1 MNIASRLMRDSR
13 FVLPAMYLALVTLVA
28 IFGPLVVPYPADLV
42 NSKEQL
48 LPPGV
53 GHVLGTDEFGR
64 DILTRVMLGA
74 RLTMLVSLSS
84 VAIAVTAG
92 TIIGVT
98 AGYFGG
104 IAELVAMRFVDAIL
118 SFHPFLLAIFVV
130 TFLGPRVENL
140 IITIGI
146 LYIPQFA
153 RITHV
158 VTLAAKEQEYV
169 QAARAIGA
177 RTARILARAIL
188 PNVVAPLTVQLS
200 LGLGSA
206 VLIESGLSFLGLGP
220 PPPTPSW
227 GRSIEQSA
235 RFMNVSPHGVMWP
248 SVAVSVT
255 ILALNLVGDALRDNL
270 DPRLRRL

>member
-1 MNIASRLMRDSR
+1 LNPALRLVRDGR
-13 FVLPAMYLALVTLVA
+13 FVLAGLYLAVICLVA
-28 IFGPLVVPYPADLV
+28 SLGSLIVPYPADLV
-42 NSKEQL
+42 NSAHQL
-48 LPPGV
+48 RPPGA
-53 GHVLGTDEFGR
+53 GHLLGTDEFGR

-74 RLTMLVSLSS
+74 RLTILVSLSS
-84 VAIAVTAG
+84 VAIAVAG
-92 TIIGVT
+92 GTMLGVT
-98 AGYFGG
+98 AGYLGG
-104 IAELVAMRFVDAIL
+104 IAELVAMRLVDAIL

-146 LYIPQFA
+146 LYIPQYA

-158 VTLAAKEQEYV
+158 VTLAAKQQEYV
-169 QAARAIGA
+169 QAAQAIGA
-177 RTARILARAIL
+177 RTARILTRAIL
-188 PNVVAPLTVQLS
+188 PNVLAPLTVQLS

-235 RFMNVSPHGVMWP
+235 RFMSVNPHAVIWP
-248 SVAVSVT
+248 SVAVSLT
-255 ILALNLVGDALRDNL
+255 ILALNLLGDALRDNL
-270 DPRLRRL
+270 DPRLRTL